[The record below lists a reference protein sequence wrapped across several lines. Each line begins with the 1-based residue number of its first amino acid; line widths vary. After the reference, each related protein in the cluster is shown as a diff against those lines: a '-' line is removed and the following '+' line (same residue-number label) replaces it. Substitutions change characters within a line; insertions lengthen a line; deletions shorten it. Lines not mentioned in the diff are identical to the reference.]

1 MVIIYNILLT
11 FFIIL
16 FAPIIFTRYKFNKI
30 NKSYRIW
37 IHCASLGEAKI
48 ALKLIKYLVDK
59 FNFAVDNI
67 LLTTTTKTAK
77 MFAKKEHNETYIF
90 PIDYFLITRKL
101 IKKIKPKVLIIVETE
116 LWPNYIYYAKRY
128 GVKIF
133 IVNGRVT
140 QKTFVF
146 FKIFNFLFRNIFEK
160 IDFVMVR
167 EKIDFLRF
175 KNLGFNKDLIK
186 ITGNMKYDDI
196 EENISFNIS
205 KKDLSFKE
213 EDFIICFGSIRE
225 KEEKKI
231 IEKIILKFKDDE
243 KIKFILAPRH
253 MQIIDKI
260 KKLLKK
266 YNIKYEL
273 RSFLSNSNF
282 KCLIIDTYGE
292 LKKIYS
298 ISDIVFVCGTILP
311 YGGQNIIE
319 PASLAKLVVFG
330 KYISN
335 FLEPAKLLL
344 SNNAAIMVNKIEDFV
359 EIIKKFYNEK
369 LLLKIYGEKAKNTVL
384 SLKGVTEKNM
394 EIILN
399 SSKNIL

>member
-1 MVIIYNILLT
+1 MIILYNILLSFIIT
-11 FFIIL
+11 FFL
-16 FAPIIFTRYKFNKI
+16 PLIFTKYKFDKI
-30 NKSYRIW
+30 DKNYSIW
-37 IHCASLGEAKI
+37 IHCASLGEVKI
-48 ALKLIKYLVDK
+48 ALKLIRYFVDK
-59 FNFAVDNI
+59 LNFVMNDI

-77 MFAKKEHNETYIF
+77 IFAKKQHNETYVF
-90 PIDYFLITRKL
+90 PIDYFFVTRSL
-101 IKKIKPKVLIIVETE
+101 VKKIKPKILIIVETE
-116 LWPNYIYYAKRY
+116 LWPNYIYYVKKY
-128 GVKIF
+128 GGKIF
-133 IVNGRVT
+133 VVNGRMT

-146 FKIFNFLFRNIFEK
+146 LKILNFLFQNIFKK

-175 KNLGFNKDLIK
+175 KNLGFKKEIIK
-186 ITGNMKYDDI
+186 ITGNMKYDNI
-196 EENISFNIS
+196 EENINLNIL
-205 KKDLSFKE
+205 KKDLNFE
-213 EDFIICFGSIRE
+213 NNDFIICFGSIRE
-225 KEEKKI
+225 KEEKEI
-231 IEKIILKFKDDE
+231 IEKVILKFRYEK

-266 YNIKYEL
+266 YNIEYEL
-273 RSFLSNSNF
+273 RSYLSKSNF
-282 KCLIIDTYGE
+282 KCLIIDSYGE

-335 FLEPAKLLL
+335 FLEPTKLLL
-344 SNNAAIMVNKIEDFV
+344 SNNAAIMVNRIEDFV
-359 EIIKKFYNEK
+359 EIIKKIYNDR

-384 SLKGVTEKNM
+384 SLRGATEKNI
-394 EIILN
+394 EIIL
-399 SSKNIL
+399 SLSRNIL